1 MKLSSKSARATNA
14 APRNRKRSVETNQ
27 RDPKSGLD
35 LDVKVVDDLL
45 VQFVRDETKHA
56 GYHRGVIGVSGG
68 VDSAVSA
75 ALTTAALG
83 KNDTIGV
90 IMPYR
95 TSSLKSVDDAKTMID
110 RLGIR
115 SELVDISSMV
125 DAYCAAHKV
134 TDRVRRGNVM
144 ARMRMIVLYDISARE
159 QALVIGTSNK
169 TEIMVGYGT
178 LFGDTASA
186 INPLGDLYKTQ
197 IWQLARHLGIPAKII
212 DKVPTA
218 DLWEGQSDEE
228 ELGCAYPQL
237 DALLYHLVDE
247 RRNDD
252 ELKAFGYDS
261 AFVEHVKSLIRRNQF
276 KRRPPLI
283 AKVSY
288 RTVNVDFRYARD
300 WGL

>member
-1 MKLSSKSARATNA
+1 
-14 APRNRKRSVETNQ
+14 VETNQ
-27 RDPKSGLD
+27 HDPKSGLD
-35 LDVKVVDDLL
+35 LDVKVVNDLL
-45 VQFVRDETKHA
+45 VQFVRDETKNA
-56 GYHRGVIGVSGG
+56 GFHRGVIGVSGG

-75 ALTTAALG
+75 ALTAAALG
-83 KNDTIGV
+83 KDDTIGV
-90 IMPYR
+90 LMPYR
-95 TSSLKSVDDAKTMID
+95 TSSPKSVDDAKIVID
-110 RLGIR
+110 QLGMR
-115 SELVDISSMV
+115 SEVVDISEMV
-125 DAYCAAHKV
+125 DAYCAAHQV

-144 ARMRMIVLYDISARE
+144 SRMRMIVLYDISARE

-197 IWQLARHLGIPAKII
+197 IWQLARHLGLPASIVN
-212 DKVPTA
+212 KVPTA

-228 ELGCAYPQL
+228 ELGITYAQL
-237 DALLYHLVDE
+237 DSLLFHLVDE

-261 AFVEHVKSLIRRNQF
+261 GFVDRVKLLIRRNQF

-288 RTVNVDFRYARD
+288 RTVNVDFRYVRD

>member
-1 MKLSSKSARATNA
+1 M
-14 APRNRKRSVETNQ
+14 ETNQ
-27 RDPKSGLD
+27 PVTQNGLD
-35 LDVKVVDDLL
+35 LNVAMVRELL
-45 VQFVRDETKHA
+45 VQFLRDESKNA
-56 GYHRGVIGVSGG
+56 GFHRGVIGVSGG
-68 VDSAVSA
+68 VDSAVTA
-75 ALTTAALG
+75 FLTAEALG
-83 KNDTIGV
+83 NESTVGV

-95 TSSLKSVDDAKTMID
+95 TSSAKSVEDAKTAIN

-115 SELVDISSMV
+115 SEVVDISPMV
-125 DAYCAAHKV
+125 DGYCDTWKV

-159 QALVIGTSNK
+159 RALVIGTSNK
-169 TEIMVGYGT
+169 TEIMLGYGT

-186 INPLGDLYKTQ
+186 INPIGDLYKTQ
-197 IWQLARHLGIPAKII
+197 VWQLARALGVPQQIIEKI
-212 DKVPTA
+212 PTA

-228 ELGCAYPQL
+228 ELGSTYARL

-247 RRNDD
+247 RRNDE
-252 ELKAFGYDS
+252 ELQKLGFDAG
-261 AFVEHVKSLIRRNQF
+261 FVDRVKTLIQKNQF

-300 WGL
+300 WGM

>member
-1 MKLSSKSARATNA
+1 M
-14 APRNRKRSVETNQ
+14 ETNQ
-27 RDPKSGLD
+27 HDPKSGLD
-35 LDVKVVDDLL
+35 LDVKVVNNML
-45 VQFVRDETKHA
+45 VQFVRDETKNA
-56 GYHRGVIGVSGG
+56 GFQRGVIGVSGG

-75 ALTTAALG
+75 ALTAAALG
-83 KNDTIGV
+83 KENTVGV
-90 IMPYR
+90 LMPYK
-95 TSSLKSVDDAKTMID
+95 TSSPKSVEDARLAVD
-110 RLGIR
+110 QLGIR
-115 SELVDISSMV
+115 SELVDISGMV
-125 DAYCAAHKV
+125 DAYCEAHKV

-144 ARMRMIVLYDISARE
+144 ARMRMIVLYDVSARE

-197 IWQLARHLGIPAKII
+197 IWQLARHMGLPQQIVE
-212 DKVPTA
+212 KVPTA
-218 DLWEGQSDEE
+218 DLWEGQSDEA
-228 ELGCAYPQL
+228 ELGCTYPQL

-261 AFVEHVKSLIRRNQF
+261 AFVDRVKSLIRKNQF